1 MRLCLRYTSLGGKE
15 TAMKKEKGEVMLES
29 LIIMTLTLFIL
40 IWLLGLGF
48 MHYQRYL
55 LTVVTND
62 AAAKVAATYN
72 NPTSDL
78 VLGYMAAEDIT
89 SRDLYRSFSASNLVG
104 VSQQKAE
111 NYIVYMLDR
120 TNFMGTIDHVEV
132 NVKFVQDTIYRRHIQ
147 VDSVCTF
154 RNPFGNIMSMFGMS
168 DTMKCAATGRA
179 DCTDVIDYVNTVDV
193 VANAT
198 SLDWTSSKL
207 VKMVNGILE
216 VSNHIYKVFTE

>member
-1 MRLCLRYTSLGGKE
+1 
-15 TAMKKEKGEVMLES
+15 MKKEKGEVMLES

-78 VLGYMAAEDIT
+78 VLGYMATEDIT
-89 SRDLYRSFSASNLVG
+89 SRDLYRSFTASNLVG
-104 VSQQKAE
+104 VAQQKAE
-111 NYIVYMLDR
+111 KYVVYMLNR

-132 NVKFVQDTIYRRHIQ
+132 KVQFVQDTIYRRHIQ

-154 RNPFGNIMSMFGMS
+154 RNPFGNIMSMFGMN
-168 DTMKCAATGRA
+168 DTMKCAATSRA

-193 VANAT
+193 VKNAT
-198 SLDWTSSKL
+198 SLKWTGSKL
-207 VKMVNGILE
+207 IDLVNSIMK
-216 VSNHIYKVFTE
+216 VTNHDYFKK